1 MKPANCIVENMGRE
15 TKRRL

>member
-15 TKRRL
+15 TGRRL